1 MRFDGLS
8 ANDRSAYLRH
18 MEAVRTQR
26 SLLETSRFDG
36 YQVGRAEGH
45 AEGRAEGFA
54 EGIAQGRE
62 AQHLED
68 MLQMAAKLKQ
78 AGMDTQSIMKITNL
92 TEAQIASVQ

>member
-45 AEGRAEGFA
+45 AEGLA

>member
-1 MRFDGLS
+1 MRFDALS

-45 AEGRAEGFA
+45 AEGLA

-78 AGMDTQSIMKITNL
+78 AGMHTQSIMKITNL

>member
-1 MRFDGLS
+1 MRCDGLA

-36 YQVGRAEGH
+36 YQVGRAEGL
-45 AEGRAEGFA
+45 A

-78 AGMDTQSIMKITNL
+78 AGMDTQSIMQITNL